1 MNVTS
6 RHPCRRSPGCCVW
19 SARTGLSRHHQLF
32 SHQLNQCFCNLD
44 LLYNKKKT
52 NGNLSFYSMEEKKE
66 NAYQLDIFK
75 GAVSWI
81 FLPFGRA
88 RPAISSCF
96 QEQFG
101 VHYHAQGLKH
111 LDYSIDS
118 RITPACIRSIRL
130 DSDFTF
136 CAGSRLSPGV
146 RNSGGSGFPPKSLQ
160 AMPLCI

>member
-1 MNVTS
+1 MWLQGIPAEEAQAAVFGQLAQAWAGITS
-6 RHPCRRSPGCCVW
+6 CFHISSPSVFAIW
-19 SARTGLSRHHQLF
+19 T
-32 SHQLNQCFCNLD
+32 CFII
-44 LLYNKKKT
+44 KKKT
-52 NGNLSFYSMEEKKE
+52 KGNLTFYNMEEKKE

-111 LDYSIDS
+111 LDHSIDS

-146 RNSGGSGFPPKSLQ
+146 RNSGGSGFPPKSPH